1 MLNLYEL
8 DQWMRDNAIERLEF
22 DAACLSTPRRKAIVV
37 IAIRGE
43 TEVDLT
49 IQPDVMAASSLTD
62 ENLTDFILTGLM
74 AELDRV
80 QERS

>member
-8 DQWMRDNAIERLEF
+8 DQWMRNNAIERLEF

-43 TEVDLT
+43 TEVELH
-49 IQPDVMAASSLTD
+49 IQPDTMAASPATD
-62 ENLTDFILTGLM
+62 CDLTDFILDGLV
-74 AELDRV
+74 AELNRVHDRP
-80 QERS
+80 